1 MKKRASRFVALPLA
15 LVCLV
20 MTMCIGASATEI
32 SPRYVGIYQLHANL
46 NISSSGRANCYGY
59 VAIQDDYSV
68 DLTVELQR
76 DGRTIKSWS
85 DSGSDTI
92 SISEPYYVT
101 PDHDYQVVVSA
112 DVYNSQGRLVDTPIE
127 GSKVISY

>member
-1 MKKRASRFVALPLA
+1 MKKRVSRSASLSLA
-15 LVCLV
+15 LMYIV

-112 DVYNSQGRLVDTPIE
+112 DVYNSQGRVVDTPSTESI
-127 GSKVISY
+127 VISY

>member
-1 MKKRASRFVALPLA
+1 MKKRVSRSASLSLA
-15 LVCLV
+15 LMYIV

-112 DVYNSQGRLVDTPIE
+112 DVYNSQGRLVDTPSTESI
-127 GSKVISY
+127 VISY

>member
-68 DLTVELQR
+68 DFTMELLR

-85 DSGSDTI
+85 DSGSGII

-112 DVYNSQGRLVDTPIE
+112 DVYNSQGRLVDTPSTESI
-127 GSKVISY
+127 VISY

>member
-112 DVYNSQGRLVDTPIE
+112 DVYNSQGRLVDTPSTESI
-127 GSKVISY
+127 VISY